1 MEIQECRDI
10 INTLAGCM
18 TASGTDP
25 GVAHFV
31 SLLLGV
37 LLVATVPLLI
47 VIFLIWV
54 ERKYAARVQ
63 DRVGPNRV
71 GPYGLIQPFADAI
84 KLVIKEDITP
94 AGADKTIYNAA
105 PIISVLSIILIWT
118 IIPLT
123 PLHIGVDLSIGALWF
138 VAVSSIATLAIMMAG
153 WSSNNKYALLGA
165 FRVVAALVSYEVPLV
180 FALLLPVLFAG
191 SMSMQDIV
199 NGQAGMWFAVF
210 SPVAAIIFFISAQ
223 AETGRAPF
231 DLIEAESELVAGY
244 NIEYSG
250 MKFGMFF
257 VGEFLHV
264 FTNALIMAALFF
276 GGWLGPF
283 VYQVP
288 ALGLVYITIKAA
300 VLYFISLHL
309 RNTLPR
315 VRIDQMMNLNWKF
328 LVPISI
334 VNLVVVAFVWK
345 ILQLFG
351 LTPMP
356 GQPVT
361 FLGTLPATIVLLVV
375 NGAFGLV
382 LLQML
387 RNAGRR
393 VGAHRTVATR
403 PAEAAA
409 EDVPAGSLP
418 MAH

>member
-180 FALLLPVLFAG
+180 FALLLPVMFAG

-276 GGWLGPF
+276 GGWLGPV

>member
-180 FALLLPVLFAG
+180 FALLLPVMFAG